1 MLTFCVG
8 PFLQTEFYCVRSSRS
23 DLEKEDTEMT
33 SLGFTRMLLISAA
46 VVLLSAE
53 NTGSAWAAEEDDA
66 LALQETDSEAGADS
80 QTAAG

>member
-1 MLTFCVG
+1 
-8 PFLQTEFYCVRSSRS
+8 
-23 DLEKEDTEMT
+23 MT